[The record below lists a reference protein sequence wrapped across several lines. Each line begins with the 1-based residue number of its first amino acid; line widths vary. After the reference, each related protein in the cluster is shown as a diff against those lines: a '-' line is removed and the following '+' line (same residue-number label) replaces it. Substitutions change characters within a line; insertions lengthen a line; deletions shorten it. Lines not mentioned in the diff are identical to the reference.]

1 MPGFLEIRQKPDV
14 KKIPEANSGF
24 LMEADMEIILGSASP
39 RRKELLGLLG
49 YPFTVMVREVD
60 ETITGEDF
68 GQIAMSIARK
78 KAGAFLDDIDSDKL
92 VICADTVVVAQ
103 GEILTK
109 PKNRADAVRM
119 LKILSGKVHEVYSG
133 VAILHLGQIFSFFEK
148 TTVEFV
154 RLTSQEI
161 DDYIATG
168 EPFDKAGA
176 YGIQGFGARFVKRIE
191 GDYYNVVGLPI
202 CQLNIHLKDILANN
216 CTYMLRCG
224 DSSLYTGWTNDID
237 KRLKSHNSHKASKY
251 TRAKAPVELVYL
263 ESALNKSQALKREAA
278 IKKLRRPQK
287 EQLVIA
293 SQLDLLDCDD
303 SAREVMDNFTIDW
316 IKMEKLV
323 ERTGLDRTQIESRL
337 KRAIAEGHIE
347 REGDSFRF
355 NFQKN
360 IMVRY
365 RSKK

>member
-1 MPGFLEIRQKPDV
+1 
-14 KKIPEANSGF
+14 
-24 LMEADMEIILGSASP
+24 MEIILGSASP

-49 YPFTVMVREVD
+49 YPFTVVVREVD
-60 ETITGEDF
+60 ETITGGDF
-68 GQIAMSIARK
+68 GQIAMDIARK
-78 KAGAFLDDIDSDKL
+78 KAEAFIDDTDSHKL
-92 VICADTVVVAQ
+92 FICADTVVVAK

-109 PKNRADAVRM
+109 PKDKADAARM

-133 VAILHLGQIFSFFEK
+133 VAILHRGQIFSFFEK
-148 TTVEFV
+148 TAVEFV

-202 CQLNIHLKDILANN
+202 CQLNIHLKDILADN

-224 DSSLYTGWTNDID
+224 DSSLYTGWTNDIE

-263 ESALNKSQALKREAA
+263 EIAFNKSQALKREVA

-287 EQLVIA
+287 EQLAITG
-293 SQLDLLDCDD
+293 QLDLIDCDD
-303 SAREVMDNFTIDW
+303 SSREVMAHFTLDW
-316 IKMEKLV
+316 IKVEQLV
-323 ERTGLDRTQIESRL
+323 QRTGLDQAQIESRL
-337 KRAIAEGHIE
+337 ERAIDEGRIE

-360 IMVRY
+360 ILDY
-365 RSKK
+365 HRSKKENDLKR